1 MAGTQQQS
9 RCILEITSSRES
21 IFVGFQ
27 LSPRPSVGLISV
39 VLDVTAGER
48 GGCSF
53 ENKMAAGI
61 EVLVDAACIRYIYI
75 PQLESVFH
83 PEKSRELKAHLSS
96 LALARR

>member
-75 PQLESVFH
+75 YHSWRVFFIQ
-83 PEKSRELKAHLSS
+83 
-96 LALARR
+96 RRAEN